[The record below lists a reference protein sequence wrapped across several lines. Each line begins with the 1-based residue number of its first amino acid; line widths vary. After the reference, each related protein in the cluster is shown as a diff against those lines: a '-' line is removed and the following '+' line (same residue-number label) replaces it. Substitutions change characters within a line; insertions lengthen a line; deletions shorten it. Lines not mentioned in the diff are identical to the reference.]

1 MSKFERRN
9 TWIASSVT
17 MDTDEEDDSDMEPLS
32 VSVDNAST
40 LPAAGIRRRGTTE
53 KRKVPDADTESGGD
67 STPPGN
73 ADENIAFERIPGN
86 GGNSNRP
93 GSNEKNLLCD
103 HKAEIDGN
111 FIRLDTAEKR
121 TPRDKITA
129 IAESR
134 TPRDANTDISESVR
148 QRAAAKRTI
157 RDRTGIRDAPE
168 NNLTVKCTHLFFHL
182 KPDNAVAIP
191 ALNEMLT
198 CKVLLLL
205 LFRRL
210 PSASQTQSEYL
221 RNPSKHK
228 TFV

>member
-40 LPAAGIRRRGTTE
+40 LPAAGIRRGGSRPGTTE
-53 KRKVPDADTESGGD
+53 KREVPGADTESGGD
-67 STPPGN
+67 STRPGD
-73 ADENIAFERIPGN
+73 AEEQIPYKNTSGN

-93 GSNEKNLLCD
+93 GSNEKNIPCD
-103 HKAEIDGN
+103 YKTEIDGN
-111 FIRLDTAEKR
+111 SIRLDTAEKR
-121 TPRDKITA
+121 SPRDKNNA
-129 IAESR
+129 IAENR
-134 TPRDANTDISESVR
+134 TPRDANTDISDSVR

-191 ALNEMLT
+191 ASYEM
-198 CKVLLLL
+198 
-205 LFRRL
+205 
-210 PSASQTQSEYL
+210 
-221 RNPSKHK
+221 
-228 TFV
+228 